1 MVEAA
6 FVSLSFFMLIAI
18 IFEGTGLIRD
28 TLGVSNLVRTA
39 VRTATV
45 NGNEVYADYY
55 ILQTIRK
62 EASSIGVDDLKLVVV
77 YEATSAGGP
86 PNSTCTGGAGDST
99 GTDQCNVYTKAD
111 LVRVQTEFAC
121 KTANKLDSFWC
132 PNTRKVAESGV
143 NGPPDYIG
151 VYVKYT
157 HDLITGLF
165 KGQSTITDHVVIRME
180 PRQLS

>member
-1 MVEAA
+1 MEAA
-6 FVSLSFFMLIAI
+6 FVSLSFFLLIAI

-62 EASSIGVDDLKLVVV
+62 EATSIGVDDLKLIVV
-77 YEATSAGGP
+77 YEATSAGGLP
-86 PNSTCTGGAGDST
+86 TPTCAGGSGSL
-99 GTDQCNVYTKAD
+99 GVCNVYTKGD
-111 LVRVQTEFAC
+111 LVRAQTEFAC
-121 KTANKLDSFWC
+121 KTASKLDSWWC